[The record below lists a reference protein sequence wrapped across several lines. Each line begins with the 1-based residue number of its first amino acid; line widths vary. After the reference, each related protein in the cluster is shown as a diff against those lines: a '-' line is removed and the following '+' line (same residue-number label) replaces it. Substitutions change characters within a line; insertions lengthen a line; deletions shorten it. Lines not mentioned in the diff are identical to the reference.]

1 MLAHFMLPYEGRGCW
16 VADLNLNN
24 PLRVDACIDI
34 IPGLTYRAGLPV
46 T

>member
-16 VADLNLNN
+16 VADLNN
-24 PLRVDACIDI
+24 PLRLDACIDI